1 MKRIQHIFLYIITLM
16 AILSC
21 ADFLEGEYGAND
33 GKMTTSISVQL
44 PQLPD
49 AYPRTRAMAINPD
62 VQTLHLAVFD
72 QNGYLLE
79 YVKAAPANATEN
91 DTLYNY
97 TVKLTPTDQPTSIHF
112 IGNGPEQIEW
122 GTEAEAIGRLYTEG
136 GNEAYW
142 EKLEFPNG
150 LRKDGANFHSSV
162 LESLAKVRL
171 ARNFAWIKLEKGNA
185 VTNFTIDSYCV
196 VNTQSRGSIA
206 PYNTNTGIFEEFTHE
221 QTYTDLVNTHNY
233 HGFVPAGSTLQTEL
247 PAENTWFKTAG
258 VGADNYAYFVYEREK
273 PTSNPTFIIMK
284 GTYTPAG
291 GTPMANRYYKVDL
304 RDMNGEYFPIL
315 RNFRYNLQLT
325 SILHEGHASAAAALA
340 GAGSGDVSTSL
351 ETQSYTNISN
361 NMARIFVS
369 FTDTTLVN
377 QTDELKLRYKF
388 MAFEIKDANG
398 TTLQKEQ
405 VLNGDANVT
414 ITQSTP
420 TAGGAVIHTLTKAGS
435 DNSDGWRELTIA
447 TTSLQDFRKSQDI
460 IIQGKVTIGEHTYNL
475 QRKVTLNL
483 RPKYTMQLVCDPT
496 EVQKIA
502 GQPFDVIIKV
512 PGGLGQAMFP
522 LEFELEAAAQ
532 SMTPN
537 LGDDL
542 PVVTGKSIIPGKSA
556 QTTIGFIKSLA
567 WEDYDALPNVGGYK
581 SVPCHFKTTKAESA
595 TAIYADNKYFNQ
607 ASTTLANYT
616 PATFSNLT
624 FDPDKL
630 PSMVD
635 QPVSFKFTMS
645 RLPSQ
650 GGVTVILDHLAP
662 AEGETR
668 LAYQGLVDGKAAYL
682 FANPTETTETLK
694 LKNTAT
700 GVAASVTLQ
709 AYHFTDA
716 SKSMPYTAN
725 AFQDLAFNPTTL
737 IAMTTGKPV
746 AFSFK
751 MTNMPSGPVTV
762 VLTNL
767 KPATGE
773 SRLTQIVD
781 KANTY
786 TFTPTGLNNT
796 LQLQNT
802 ATNTTGRVQLS
813 ATNFDNADKTLT
825 IKSSYT
831 IPAGKM
837 NVGSGYDSSISNSNP
852 GTTFSVYTR
861 NPGTSNSTEYR
872 ITTFTVRRNRTTP
885 EFELTG
891 DQYNDAMNN
900 GDGNIYVRYTYTSR
914 GWTYYCIATVSLESL
929 LDGTNT
935 VIDLSYSRQY

>member
-33 GKMTTSISVQL
+33 GRVTTSISVQL

-49 AYPRTRAMAINPD
+49 AHPRTRAMAINPD
-62 VQTLHLAVFD
+62 VQKLHLAVFD

-79 YVKAAPANATEN
+79 YVKATPANAIQNETQY
-91 DTLYNY
+91 DYK
-97 TVKLTPTDQPTSIHF
+97 VKLTPTDQPTSIHF

-142 EKLEFPNG
+142 DKMEFPNG

-185 VTNFTIDSYCV
+185 VTNFNIDSYCV

-206 PYNTNTGIFEEFTHE
+206 PYNTNTGIFEDFTHK
-221 QTYTDLVNTHNY
+221 QTYVDLVNTHNY
-233 HGFVPAGSTLQTEL
+233 HGFVPAGSTLQTKL
-247 PAENTWFKTAG
+247 PAENTWFQTAG

-273 PTSNPTFIIMK
+273 PASNPTFIIMK

-291 GTPMANRYYKVDL
+291 GTPMTNRYYKVDL

-361 NMARIFVS
+361 NVARIFVS
-369 FTDTTLVN
+369 YTDTTLVN
-377 QTDELKLRYKF
+377 QTNALKLRYKF
-388 MAFEIKDANG
+388 MVFETKDANG
-398 TTLQKEQ
+398 ETLQEEQ
-405 VLNGDANVT
+405 VLNDNVT
-414 ITQSTP
+414 ITQSTT
-420 TAGGAVIHTLTKAGS
+420 TAGREVIQTLTKAGS
-435 DNSDGWRELTIA
+435 NNSDGWRELTIK
-447 TTSLQDFRKSQDI
+447 TTELADYRKSQDI
-460 IIQGKVTIGEHTYNL
+460 IIQGKVTIGGQVYNL

-483 RPKYTMQLVCDPT
+483 RPRYTMQLVCDPT

-502 GQPFDVIIKV
+502 GQPFDLIIKV

-522 LEFELEAAAQ
+522 LDFKLEAAAQ

-542 PVVTGKSIIPGKSA
+542 PVVTGKSIIPGKTA
-556 QTTIGFIKSLA
+556 QTTISFIKSLA
-567 WEDYDALPNVGGYK
+567 WEDYDALTNVGGYK

-624 FDPDKL
+624 FDPVTL

-635 QPVSFKFTMS
+635 QPVEFKFTMS

-668 LAYQGLVDGKAAYL
+668 LTYQGLVDGKAAYL
-682 FANPTETTETLK
+682 FANPTETTETLN

-700 GVAASVTLQ
+700 GVEASVTLQ
-709 AYHFTDA
+709 AYHFNDA

-725 AFQDLAFNPTTL
+725 AFQDLAFNPATL
-737 IAMTTGKPV
+737 NATTTGTAV
-746 AFSFK
+746 QFSFN

-767 KPATGE
+767 APATGE
-773 SRLTQIVD
+773 SRLTQIVGQE
-781 KANTY
+781 NTY
-786 TFTPTGLNNT
+786 TFTPTVLNNT

-813 ATNFDNADKTLT
+813 ATNFDNAEKTLT
-825 IKSSYT
+825 ISSSYT

-837 NVGSGYDSSISNSNP
+837 NVGSGYYHTIPDNKD
-852 GTTFSVYTR
+852 TEFSVYTR
-861 NPGTSNSTEYR
+861 NPGTSTSTTYR
-872 ITTFTVRRNRTTP
+872 ITTFKTRQNGTNP
-885 EFELTG
+885 AIELTQN
-891 DQYNDAMNN
+891 QYNDAMNN
-900 GDGNIYVRYTYTSR
+900 GNKNIYVRYTYKFQGT
-914 GWTYYCIATVSLESL
+914 TYYCIATVSLESL
-929 LDGTNT
+929 LNGTNT
-935 VIDLSYSRQY
+935 VINLNYTSRSY

>member
-1 MKRIQHIFLYIITLM
+1 M

-33 GKMTTSISVQL
+33 GKVTTSISVQL

-49 AYPRTRAMAINPD
+49 AHPRTRAMAINPD
-62 VQTLHLAVFD
+62 VQKLHLAVFD

-79 YVKAAPANATEN
+79 YVKATPANATQNE
-91 DTLYNY
+91 TQYNY

-142 EKLEFPNG
+142 EKLEFPDG

-162 LESLAKVRL
+162 LESLANVRL
-171 ARNFAWIKLEKGNA
+171 ARNFAWIKLEKGA
-185 VTNFTIDSYCV
+185 SVTNFKIDSYCV

-206 PYNTNTGIFEEFTHE
+206 PYNTNTGIFEDFTHE

-247 PAENTWFKTAG
+247 PDESEWFHTSDVSDA
-258 VGADNYAYFVYEREK
+258 ANYAYFVYEREK
-273 PTSNPTFIIMK
+273 PASNPTFIIMK

-291 GTPMANRYYKVDL
+291 GTSMTNRYYKVDL

-361 NMARIFVS
+361 NVARIFVS
-369 FTDTTLVN
+369 YTDTTLVN

-388 MAFEIKDANG
+388 MAFETKDANG

-405 VLNGDANVT
+405 VLNDNVT

-420 TAGGAVIHTLTKAGS
+420 TAGGAVIHTLTKATS
-435 DNSDGWRELTIA
+435 DDTDGWRELTIK
-447 TTSLQDFRKSQDI
+447 TTELADYRKSQNI

-475 QRKVTLNL
+475 QRTVTLNL
-483 RPKYTMQLVCDPT
+483 RPRYTMQLVCDPT

-502 GQPFDVIIKV
+502 GEPFDVIIKV

-522 LEFELEAAAQ
+522 LEFKLEAAEQ

-542 PVVTGKSIIPGKSA
+542 PVVTGKSIIPDKAA
-556 QTTIGFIKSLA
+556 QTTISFIKSLA
-567 WEDYDALPNVGGYK
+567 WEDYDALTNVGGYK
-581 SVPCHFKTTKAESA
+581 SVPCHFKTTKEQSA

-624 FDPDKL
+624 FTPGTL
-630 PSMVD
+630 PSMED
-635 QPVSFKFTMS
+635 QSVSFKFTMS

-668 LAYQGLVDGKAAYL
+668 LTYQGLVDGKAAYL
-682 FANPTETTETLK
+682 FANPTQTTETLK

-700 GVAASVTLQ
+700 GVEASVTLQ

-716 SKSMPYTAN
+716 SAK
-725 AFQDLAFNPTTL
+725 LV
-737 IAMTTGKPV
+737 GK
-746 AFSFK
+746 
-751 MTNMPSGPVTV
+751 
-762 VLTNL
+762 
-767 KPATGE
+767 
-773 SRLTQIVD
+773 IV
-781 KANTY
+781 
-786 TFTPTGLNNT
+786 
-796 LQLQNT
+796 
-802 ATNTTGRVQLS
+802 
-813 ATNFDNADKTLT
+813 
-825 IKSSYT
+825 
-831 IPAGKM
+831 IPAGNIK
-837 NVGSGYDSSISNSNP
+837 VGNNSNIYDRWDV
-852 GTTFSVYTR
+852 TFTLYSQ
-861 NPGTSNSTEYR
+861 NPGDDWRPSGSIADFTARRNGSNANEIEISLEEYQAITSNGGYVYVRFYSYGNGNYYVAQVKLSDLIKEGGATL
-872 ITTFTVRRNRTTP
+872 TFT
-885 EFELTG
+885 E
-891 DQYNDAMNN
+891 Q
-900 GDGNIYVRYTYTSR
+900 
-914 GWTYYCIATVSLESL
+914 
-929 LDGTNT
+929 
-935 VIDLSYSRQY
+935 

>member
-33 GKMTTSISVQL
+33 GKVTTSISVQL

-49 AYPRTRAMAINPD
+49 AHPRTRAMAIQPD

-79 YVKAAPANATEN
+79 YVKAIPTQATEN
-91 DTLYNY
+91 EKLYNY
-97 TVKLTPTDQPTSIHF
+97 TVSLTPTDQPTSIHF

-122 GTEAEAIGRLYTEG
+122 GTEAEAIGRLYTED

-162 LESLAKVRL
+162 LESLANVRL

-185 VTNFTIDSYCV
+185 VTNFNIDSYCV

-206 PYNTNTGIFEEFTHE
+206 PYNTNTGIFEDFKHE

-247 PAENTWFKTAG
+247 PAENTWFQTAG
-258 VGADNYAYFVYEREK
+258 VDANDYAYFVYEREK

-291 GTPMANRYYKVDL
+291 GTSMANRYYKVDL

-325 SILHEGHASAAAALA
+325 SVLHEGHASAAEALA

-398 TTLQKEQ
+398 TTLQEEQ

-420 TAGGAVIHTLTKAGS
+420 TAGGAVIHTLTKATS
-435 DNSDGWRELTIA
+435 DDTDGWRELTIA
-447 TTSLQDFRKSQDI
+447 TTELQDFRKSQDI
-460 IIQGKVTIGEHTYNL
+460 IIQGKVTIGGQVYNL

-483 RPKYTMQLVCDPT
+483 RPRYTMQLVCDPT
-496 EVQKIA
+496 EVQTIA
-502 GQPFDVIIKV
+502 GQPFDLIIKV

-542 PVVTGKSIIPGKSA
+542 PVVTGKSIIPDKAA

-581 SVPCHFKTTKAESA
+581 SVPCHFKTTKAQSA

-607 ASTTLANYT
+607 DSTTLANYT

-624 FDPDKL
+624 FTPGTL
-630 PSMVD
+630 PSTVD

-645 RLPSQ
+645 ALPSQ
-650 GGVTVILDHLAP
+650 GGVTVILDNLKP
-662 AEGETR
+662 AEGANQ
-668 LAYQGLVDGKAAYL
+668 LSYAGLIGGKAAYS
-682 FANPTETTETLK
+682 FNPDDLPDDLTGTLY
-694 LKNTAT
+694 LQNTAV
-700 GVAASVTLQ
+700 GVEASVTLQ

-716 SKSMPYTAN
+716 SKSMTYTAN
-725 AFQDLAFNPTTL
+725 AFQNLTFNPATLNTT
-737 IAMTTGKPV
+737 TTGTAV
-746 AFSFK
+746 QFSFN

-767 KPATGE
+767 APADDE
-773 SRLTQIVD
+773 DRLSRTDQEGV
-781 KANTY
+781 Y
-786 TFTPTGLNNT
+786 TFTPTALENT

-802 ATNTTGRVQLS
+802 ATGVTAKVELS
-813 ATNFDNADKTLT
+813 AENFQTESKNLNIVSNYNIQIKKNQLKLGNKPSNYISTNTYITFGIYLT
-825 IKSSYT
+825 S
-831 IPAGKM
+831 
-837 NVGSGYDSSISNSNP
+837 
-852 GTTFSVYTR
+852 
-861 NPGTSNSTEYR
+861 TSNSSVGSFTR
-872 ITTFTVRRNRTTP
+872 KWNNSNSSNDSAITLALDAN
-885 EFELTG
+885 
-891 DQYNDAMNN
+891 QYKSIVNKT
-900 GDGNIYVRYTYTSR
+900 IYVKFTS
-914 GWTYYCIATVSLESL
+914 GWTTYIAPVTLEQLQNEDTITLQWTSL
-929 LDGTNT
+929 
-935 VIDLSYSRQY
+935 

>member
-142 EKLEFPNG
+142 DKMEFPDG

-162 LESLAKVRL
+162 LESLANVRL
-171 ARNFAWIKLEKGNA
+171 ARNFAWIKLEKGA
-185 VTNFTIDSYCV
+185 SVTNFNIDSYCV

-206 PYNTNTGIFEEFTHE
+206 PYNTNTGVFEDFTHE

-247 PAENTWFKTAG
+247 PDESEWFKTAG
-258 VGADNYAYFVYEREK
+258 VNANDYAYFVYEREK
-273 PTSNPTFIIMK
+273 PASNPTFIIMK

-291 GTPMANRYYKVDL
+291 GTSMDNRYYKVDL

-361 NMARIFVS
+361 NVARIFVS
-369 FTDTTLVN
+369 YTDTTLVN

-388 MAFEIKDANG
+388 MAFETKDANG
-398 TTLQKEQ
+398 EILQAEQ
-405 VLNGDANVT
+405 VLNDNVT
-414 ITQSTP
+414 ITRSTP
-420 TAGGAVIHTLTKAGS
+420 TAGGAVIQTMTKAGS

-460 IIQGKVTIGEHTYNL
+460 IIQGKVTIGGQVYNL

-483 RPKYTMQLVCDPT
+483 RPRYTMQLVCAPT
-496 EVQKIA
+496 EVQTIA
-502 GQPFDVIIKV
+502 GQPFDLIIKV

-542 PVVTGKSIIPGKSA
+542 PVVTGKSIIPGKAA

-567 WEDYDALPNVGGYK
+567 WEDYDALTNVGGYK

-624 FDPDKL
+624 FTPGTL
-630 PSMVD
+630 PLTVD
-635 QPVSFKFTMS
+635 QPVEFKFTMS
-645 RLPSQ
+645 ALPSQ

-668 LAYQGLVDGKAAYL
+668 LAYQGIVDGKAAYL
-682 FANPTETTETLK
+682 FANPTETTEMLN

-725 AFQDLAFNPTTL
+725 AFQNLTFNPATLNTT
-737 IAMTTGKPV
+737 TTGTAV
-746 AFSFK
+746 QFSFN

-773 SRLTQIVD
+773 SRLNPIVGQE
-781 KANTY
+781 NTY

-802 ATNTTGRVQLS
+802 ATGVTAKVELS
-813 ATNFDNADKTLT
+813 AENFPTESKNLNIVSNYNIQ
-825 IKSSYT
+825 IKSKQLKLGNRPSSY
-831 IPAGKM
+831 
-837 NVGSGYDSSISNSNP
+837 ISTNTNI
-852 GTTFSVYTR
+852 TFGIYLTS
-861 NPGTSNSTEYR
+861 TSNSSVGSFTR
-872 ITTFTVRRNRTTP
+872 KWNNSNSSNDSAITLKLNAN
-885 EFELTG
+885 
-891 DQYNDAMNN
+891 QYNSIVNET
-900 GDGNIYVRYTYTSR
+900 IYVKFTYGMTTYIAPVTLEQLQNEDTITLQWTS
-914 GWTYYCIATVSLESL
+914 L
-929 LDGTNT
+929 
-935 VIDLSYSRQY
+935 